1 MRADLDAII
10 QDIKANAGDTV
21 KAVLV
26 TGAGHSFCA
35 GGDVK
40 AVASAVASGRPEV
53 AFAFFKAEYKLN
65 HLISKLTKPHIALID
80 GIVIGGGAGLS
91 VHGRFRVAT
100 ETTTFA
106 MPECA
111 IGLFTDVGFARLY
124 RARPA
129 EALYLGLSGARLGA
143 KSSPTQVLAAFAK
156 VVIRL
161 LAATPASCPPQT
173 RV

>member
-1 MRADLDAII
+1 M
-10 QDIKANAGDTV
+10 G
-21 KAVLV
+21 
-26 TGAGHSFCA
+26 
-35 GGDVK
+35 
-40 AVASAVASGRPEV
+40 SG
-53 AFAFFKAEYKLN
+53 L
-65 HLISKLTKPHIALID
+65 
-80 GIVIGGGAGLS
+80 GLS
-91 VHGRFRVAT
+91 GNTRTRVVT
-100 ETTTFA
+100 ERTLAA

-111 IGLFTDVGFARLY
+111 IGLFPDVGFARLY